1 MRHCP
6 HMYIR
11 AALFTATTTM
21 TPNTSAR
28 VRWPVA
34 TRAAAA
40 DAKTSA

>member
-11 AALFTATTTM
+11 AALITATTTM

-34 TRAAAA
+34 TSAAAA
-40 DAKTSA
+40 DAKARA

>member
-11 AALFTATTTM
+11 ATLITATTTM
-21 TPNTSAR
+21 TPNPSAR